1 MDWSKRAPHHFRP
14 ASGIPAKGASIHGG
28 ANGYVKKPALG
39 PEILLANHS
48 FKLCE
53 RDTKGRMV
61 PLPKTAENQARA
73 ERALAK
79 AVEIMEA
86 EDTDRHTQLA
96 AANSIQN
103 RVWGAPVQPNVQADM
118 SILDLVNASMKP
130 KDASAG

>member
-28 ANGYVKKPALG
+28 ANGYVEKG
-39 PEILLANHS
+39 PRTTEMLLANHAS
-48 FKLCE
+48 KLCE
-53 RDTKGRMV
+53 RDAKGRSV
-61 PLPKTAENQARA
+61 PLPKTVENQARA

-103 RVWGAPVQPNVQADM
+103 RVWGAPKQDVEVGANQSWLDM
-118 SILDLVNASMKP
+118 VNASLKP
-130 KDASAG
+130 KE